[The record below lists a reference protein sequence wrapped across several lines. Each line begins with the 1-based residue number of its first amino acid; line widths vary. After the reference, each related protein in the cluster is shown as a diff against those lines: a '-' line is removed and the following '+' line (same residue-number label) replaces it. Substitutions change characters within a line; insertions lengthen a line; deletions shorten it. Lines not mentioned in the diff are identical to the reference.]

1 MEEEKSTKQL
11 ILEFNLVAVLTPLI
25 ILGGVYLY
33 CYFTGTVLTR
43 SQWKQLIFVVWAGVI
58 LIFFKEIFKALIRSR
73 KR

>member
-25 ILGGVYLY
+25 ILGGACLY
-33 CYFTGTVLTR
+33 CYLTGAVLTN

-58 LIFFKEIFKALIRSR
+58 LIFLKVIFKAFLRSR